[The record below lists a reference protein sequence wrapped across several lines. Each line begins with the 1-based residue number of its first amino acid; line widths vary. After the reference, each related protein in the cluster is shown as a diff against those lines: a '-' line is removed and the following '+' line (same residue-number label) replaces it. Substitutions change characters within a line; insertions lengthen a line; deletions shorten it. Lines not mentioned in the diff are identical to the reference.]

1 MTTTGKRGG
10 KQPAFTQE
18 ELRHWLTRLTL
29 MDDEFLE
36 TCFRGNNEGAEL
48 LLRVILGD
56 EALRVRRVTVQKAV
70 PNLYGRKVRLDIL
83 AEDGEG
89 RLYDIEVQVGGK
101 AEDLIRR
108 ARMYSALMDA
118 GQRVRGM
125 NYRRLRETWV
135 IFITD
140 RDIFGLGLPLYR
152 IERQIVGTDRLFGDG
167 AHIVF
172 ANAALR
178 DAATPLGRLMHDLS
192 CPDPD
197 KMYYDVLAETVRY
210 HKTDEEGVRKMS
222 RTMSGAFAAFGKEV
236 RKRSRA
242 EGITIGKT
250 EGIAIGEEQT
260 KRAFVRS
267 MLANGC
273 SQEDIVRLTSLPL
286 SEVQA
291 LAQQREQAGGH
302 S

>member
-83 AEDGEG
+83 AVDGEG

-101 AEDLIRR
+101 ASDLIHR

-118 GQRVRGM
+118 GQKVKGM
-125 NYRRLRETWV
+125 NYGSLRETWV
-135 IFITD
+135 
-140 RDIFGLGLPLYR
+140 G
-152 IERQIVGTDRLFGDG
+152 
-167 AHIVF
+167 
-172 ANAALR
+172 
-178 DAATPLGRLMHDLS
+178 
-192 CPDPD
+192 
-197 KMYYDVLAETVRY
+197 
-210 HKTDEEGVRKMS
+210 
-222 RTMSGAFAAFGKEV
+222 
-236 RKRSRA
+236 
-242 EGITIGKT
+242 
-250 EGIAIGEEQT
+250 
-260 KRAFVRS
+260 
-267 MLANGC
+267 
-273 SQEDIVRLTSLPL
+273 
-286 SEVQA
+286 
-291 LAQQREQAGGH
+291 
-302 S
+302 

>member
-1 MTTTGKRGG
+1 MATTVKRGG
-10 KQPAFTQE
+10 KHPPFTQE
-18 ELRHWLTRLTL
+18 ELRHWLTLLTL

-36 TCFRGNNEGAEL
+36 ACFRGNTEGAEL
-48 LLRVILGD
+48 LLKIILGD

-83 AEDGEG
+83 AEDAEG

-101 AEDLIRR
+101 ASDLIHR

-118 GQRVRGM
+118 GQKVKGM
-125 NYRRLRETWV
+125 KYSRLRETWV

-140 RDIFGLGLPLYR
+140 DDVLGLGQPLYR

-172 ANAALR
+172 VNAACQ
-178 DAATPLGRLMHDLS
+178 DADTPLGRLMHDLTCS
-192 CPDPD
+192 DPD
-197 KMYYDVLAETVRY
+197 RMYYDVLAKTVRY
-210 HKTDEEGVRKMS
+210 HKTSEEGVRKMS
-222 RTMSGAFAAFGKEV
+222 RTMSGAFAAYGKEV

-242 EGITIGKT
+242 EGI
-250 EGIAIGEEQT
+250 AIGEARGEARGEERG
-260 KRAFVRS
+260 KRAVVHS

-273 SQEDIVRLTSLPL
+273 SLEEIVRLTSLPL

-291 LAQQREQAGGH
+291 LAR
-302 S
+302 

>member
-1 MTTTGKRGG
+1 MATTGKRSG

-36 TCFRGNNEGAEL
+36 TCFRGNKEGAEL
-48 LLRVILGD
+48 LLKIILGN
-56 EALRVRRVTVQKAV
+56 EALRVQRVTVQKAV
-70 PNLYGRKVRLDIL
+70 PNLYGRKVRLDIF
-83 AEDGEG
+83 AVDGEG

-101 AEDLIRR
+101 ASDLIRR

-118 GQRVRGM
+118 GQKVKGM
-125 NYRRLRETWV
+125 NYGSLRETWV

-140 RDIFGLGLPLYR
+140 DDVLGLELPLYR

-167 AHIVF
+167 SHIVF
-172 ANAALR
+172 VNAAYR
-178 DAATPLGRLMHDLS
+178 DVETPLGRLMHDLT

-197 KMYYDVLAETVRY
+197 RMYYDVLAETVRY

-222 RTMSGAFAAFGKEV
+222 RTMSGAFAAYGKEV
-236 RKRSRA
+236 RKRSKA
-242 EGITIGKT
+242 EGI
-250 EGIAIGEEQT
+250 ALGEKQA
-260 KRAFVRS
+260 KRAVARS
-267 MLANGC
+267 MLADGFAPEIIAKH
-273 SQEDIVRLTSLPL
+273 SALPL

-291 LAQQREQAGGH
+291 LARQQEPQVGH